1 MFLRQGWID
10 VVIVIEWIVNAV
22 KTRTI
27 ARRSTRGWGVA
38 IGGGVVGASSPP
50 LSHRNGWRSLGVPR
64 SLIWPSTMHNKRALD
79 GRLCRAVARLLVTMA
94 WPPLGGSTRNTW
106 QTRKQCAR
114 AALRRDFAHLGC
126 AHANKLS
133 PPLSLFSRFSLLPS
147 LSIRVSLFIHLREI
161 HGTFPSRLRLRSNL
175 GVNRRFND
183 RYPSG
188 VDLDIVVGNDVDT
201 KIKLIWYIR
210 LFLMIWFDDQW
221 VFFFFHNFTLK
232 RGAL

>member
-27 ARRSTRGWGVA
+27 ARRSTRSWGVA

-133 PPLSLFSRFSLLPS
+133 PPLSLFSRFSLPPS
-147 LSIRVSLFIHLREI
+147 LSLFASPSSSTFAKYTALFLRGCDYAATSVSTEGLMTGIHPVWVWILSLEMM
-161 HGTFPSRLRLRSNL
+161 
-175 GVNRRFND
+175 
-183 RYPSG
+183 
-188 VDLDIVVGNDVDT
+188 DT
-201 KIKLIWYIR
+201 KIKLIWR
-210 LFLMIWFDDQW
+210 RFDIFDY
-221 VFFFFHNFTLK
+221 F
-232 RGAL
+232 

>member
-1 MFLRQGWID
+1 MDEPTSSSSSSNRERCKNPHDREDLD
-10 VVIVIEWIVNAV
+10 S
-22 KTRTI
+22 
-27 ARRSTRGWGVA
+27 RRVVA

-133 PPLSLFSRFSLLPS
+133 PPLSLFSPFPPS
-147 LSIRVSLFIHLREI
+147 LSFSLFASPSSSTFAKYTALFLRGCDYAATSVSTGGLMTGI
-161 HGTFPSRLRLRSNL
+161 
-175 GVNRRFND
+175 RRCGWPLSLEMMW
-183 RYPSG
+183 YTE
-188 VDLDIVVGNDVDT
+188 V
-201 KIKLIWYIR
+201 KLILEVRYIIST
-210 LFLMIWFDDQW
+210 MQFDE
-221 VFFFFHNFTLK
+221 FFFFHNFFL
-232 RGAL
+232 

>member
-1 MFLRQGWID
+1 MFLRQEWID

-133 PPLSLFSRFSLLPS
+133 LPLSLFSRFSLPPS
-147 LSIRVSLFIHLREI
+147 LSLYSRLPLHP
-161 HGTFPSRLRLRSNL
+161 PSRNTRHFSFAVAITQQPRCQPK
-175 GVNRRFND
+175 V
-183 RYPSG
+183 
-188 VDLDIVVGNDVDT
+188 
-201 KIKLIWYIR
+201 
-210 LFLMIWFDDQW
+210 
-221 VFFFFHNFTLK
+221 
-232 RGAL
+232 

>member
-1 MFLRQGWID
+1 MNGRHRHD
-10 VVIVIEWIVNAV
+10 RTNRIVNAV

-27 ARRSTRGWGVA
+27 AREGLDSTRGVA
-38 IGGGVVGASSPP
+38 IGGGVAGASSPP

-133 PPLSLFSRFSLLPS
+133 PPLSLFSRFSIPPS
-147 LSIRVSLFIHLREI
+147 LFASPSSSTFAKYAALFLRGRDYAATSVSTEGLMTAIPRCRYGVLSKWWNKVDLEDNFTFNNLRGGCAVWSRIDPERLKRDRDSLF
-161 HGTFPSRLRLRSNL
+161 
-175 GVNRRFND
+175 
-183 RYPSG
+183 
-188 VDLDIVVGNDVDT
+188 
-201 KIKLIWYIR
+201 
-210 LFLMIWFDDQW
+210 M
-221 VFFFFHNFTLK
+221 
-232 RGAL
+232 